1 MPLSPDLRSPLLTA
15 TLVAIAT
22 VGCAGLGNRVDGTVV
37 QVLDTEDPEMAAV
50 IVELDE
56 GDLNGSTDVQLSFE
70 LDVLRCI
77 DGGEV
82 TAADLR
88 PGIDI
93 RAQRFDSDDIDDMD
107 PPGVRGVD
115 VAIRCDG

>member
-1 MPLSPDLRSPLLTA
+1 MRLSPGPRSPLFTA
-15 TLVAIAT
+15 ALVAVAL
-22 VGCAGLGNRVDGTVV
+22 VGCGGLGNRVDGTLVE
-37 QVLDTEDPEMAAV
+37 VLDTEDPEIVAV

-56 GDLNGSTDVQLSFE
+56 GDLAGSTDVQLSFD

-77 DGGEV
+77 EGGEA
-82 TAADLR
+82 TQADLR

-107 PPGVRGVD
+107 PPGVRGTD
-115 VAIRCDG
+115 VAIRCDP